1 MELVIR
7 PVRPED
13 APLVH
18 DIRLQREVVRFTTA
32 MPSERASG
40 WVGQL
45 GPNDHVMVAELEG
58 RVVGLAGLHVR
69 DGKRRHVGFV
79 GMMVHD
85 QFAGR
90 GIGARLLTTLLELA
104 DGWLNLTRV
113 ELDTMAD
120 NERGLRLYR
129 KLGFV
134 EEGRQ
139 RNAYFRDG
147 AYVDALL
154 MARLR

>member
-18 DIRLQREVVRFTTA
+18 EMRLQPEVMRFTTA

-45 GPNDHVMVAELEG
+45 GPHDHVMVAELEG
-58 RVVGLAGLHVR
+58 RVVGLAGLHLR

-79 GMMVHD
+79 AMMVHD

-90 GIGARLLTTLLELA
+90 GIGTRLLTALLELA

-139 RNAYFRDG
+139 RKAYFRDG
-147 AYVDALL
+147 AYVDAVL